1 MKSFNKEITVYSL
14 GSPFKGFC
22 VEAHKEKDA
31 IELFLYHKDYG
42 IKEFMFGIHP
52 NEPKRMIELLIAAYV
67 EDYIGVYADAYM
79 E

>member
-1 MKSFNKEITVYSL
+1 MKTNIKEITVYDL
-14 GSPFKGFC
+14 EKTYKGFC

-42 IKEFMFGIHP
+42 IKKFMFGIHP
-52 NEPKRMIELLIAAYV
+52 NEPKRMIELLITANV
-67 EDYIGVYADAYM
+67 EDYIGIYADAYM